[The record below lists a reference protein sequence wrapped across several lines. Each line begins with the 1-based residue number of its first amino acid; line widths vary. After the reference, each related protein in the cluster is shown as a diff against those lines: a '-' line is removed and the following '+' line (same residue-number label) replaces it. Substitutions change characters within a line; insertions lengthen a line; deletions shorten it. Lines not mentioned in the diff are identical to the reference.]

1 MVSNKGIGKFGYLL
15 LVIAVFALAV
25 NLYESYTIKG
35 ILLEKLGYSGI
46 YLTKS
51 QAVVYEVKPSEAEAK
66 SWVQV
71 ATISRTLGSG
81 EQATGTITWSK
92 GYESQVSLDI
102 NVNINPS
109 TYYSCYWYDC
119 VDCIRYSYTYCSQYR
134 CTVTSGTPYAICE
147 RDEIRTWKCV
157 KSSKEKQTITKEFIR
172 TGYVRDGP
180 DIFDW
185 GDPDYLEFPIG
196 DYPWDDLARDPS
208 ELELYDMKI
217 RLVLPQS
224 IYNCLKQYYDY
235 FYYGNFRPIK
245 IIYEDGTTQEER
257 VPIIMLDDGYTMEI
271 WTLASS
277 TLYKKKVNRVEFW
290 ENKPYWDISTCFPTR
305 DASFTFKVEF
315 FGTKYVSV
323 EDVQYVDKTGKT
335 QLESQGY
342 VCTPYDTV
350 TTTKTFNNLTSCD
363 KVRYTTNQAQDG
375 TCSGGYCYWYC
386 PSNYECSPS
395 PPRTKQT
402 GTITQTQTYT
412 ASDKQTLYSYG
423 CSDSQISCS
432 SWSTK
437 TGTLSDYQNDALY
450 RDAKNPSCSQWGT
463 STYRSSVDK
472 TKTSGEPPYT
482 QCTYKSDIFE
492 TKQSAPLVCQGPNLD
507 SVSKPASIIVGQ
519 ITKSYY
525 SSATDTIT
533 VNVRPN
539 QILDITLTGAQF
551 AMLPSKGTTTFSIV
565 VKALDQNPYIVS
577 QSTQEVTGAA
587 GTALKY
593 VAVIYSPG
601 DLLARFYPQACSE
614 FEAKGYKYRYAALN
628 GQSIA
633 GDPCAGG
640 GLLYYL
646 TKGNNQFEM
655 IGYTIDPSRFPSCIE
670 KPTTCEEDDLYGC
683 PEQCKVKNLNIEC
696 PTSMTISSGV
706 GKDVKIPITIT
717 ADSSGIVRI
726 STEGEGL
733 VFMPT
738 EYRIGIGTNRITLAA
753 TSYIETNQ
761 SKSVIWRVIV
771 QNPAARGNATN
782 VETKYCEIK
791 VTVVPSGLLD
801 ILSRPEIIIS
811 LAIIIVGLILM
822 LILGRK

>member
-1 MVSNKGIGKFGYLL
+1 MVSYKGIGRLGYLL

-35 ILLEKLGYSGI
+35 ILLDKLGYSGV
-46 YLTKS
+46 YLTRS
-51 QAVVYEVKPSEAEAK
+51 QTVVYEVKPSEAEAK
-66 SWVQV
+66 SWVQI

-81 EQATGTITWSK
+81 EQATGTIMWGK
-92 GYESQVSLDI
+92 GYESQISLDI

-119 VDCIRYSYTYCSQYR
+119 VDCVRYSYTYCSQYR

-157 KSSKEKQTITKEFIR
+157 KSATEEKVIEKIFIR

-185 GDPDYLEFPIG
+185 GDPDYLEFPIN
-196 DYPWDDLARDPS
+196 DYPWNDLATDPAQLS
-208 ELELYDMKI
+208 MYLMEVI
-217 RLVLPQS
+217 LPLAPS
-224 IYNCLKQYYDY
+224 TYNCLKQYYNY
-235 FYYGNFRPIK
+235 FPQIT
-245 IIYEDGTTQEER
+245 IIYEDGTKQNLATA
-257 VPIIMLDDGYTMEI
+257 IYMDDNAYTMTIEI
-271 WTLASS
+271 WYISV
-277 TLYKKKVNRVEFW
+277 YKKKINRIEFW
-290 ENKPYWDISTCFPTR
+290 EVKPYWDISICFPTR
-305 DASFTFKVEF
+305 DASFSFRLRFLGWKPEA
-315 FGTKYVSV
+315 V
-323 EDVQYVDKTGKT
+323 EDVKYVDKVGKS
-335 QLESQGY
+335 QLEAQGY
-342 VCTPYDTV
+342 VCTPYDRV
-350 TTTKTFNNLTSCD
+350 TTTKTFTNLTSCD
-363 KVRYTTNQAQDG
+363 VVRYTTNQTQDG
-375 TCSGGYCYWYC
+375 TCSRGYCYWYC

-423 CSDSQISCS
+423 CSDSQISCT

-437 TGTLSDYQNDALY
+437 TGTLSDYQNDVLY
-450 RDAKNPSCSQWGT
+450 RDARNPSCSQWGT
-463 STYRSSVDK
+463 STYRSSIDK

-492 TKQSAPLVCQGPNLD
+492 TRQSAPLVCQGPNLD
-507 SVSKPASIIVGQ
+507 SVSKSASITVGQ

-525 SSATDTIT
+525 SSTTDTIT
-533 VNVRPN
+533 VNVGPN
-539 QILDITLTGAQF
+539 QILSVTLTGAQF
-551 AMLPSKGTTTFSIV
+551 AILPLKGTTTFNIV

-593 VAVIYSPG
+593 VAIIYSPG
-601 DLLARFYPQACSE
+601 DLLARFYPQVCSE
-614 FEAKGYKYRYAALN
+614 FEAKGYKYRYATLN
-628 GQSIA
+628 GQSIM

-640 GLLYYL
+640 GLLYFL
-646 TKGNNQFEM
+646 NKGNNQFEM

-683 PEQCKVKNLNIEC
+683 PEQCKVKDLSLEC
-696 PTSMTISSGV
+696 PSSMTISSGL

-717 ADSSGIVRI
+717 ANSPGIVRI

-733 VFMPT
+733 VFIPT
-738 EYRIGIGTNRITLAA
+738 EYRVGIGTNRITLAA

-761 SKSVIWRVIV
+761 SKSIIWRVIV
-771 QNPAARGNATN
+771 QNPAARGNLTN
-782 VETKYCEIK
+782 VDIKYCEIK
-791 VTVVPSGLLD
+791 VTVVPAG
-801 ILSRPEIIIS
+801 IIEIISRPEIIIS
-811 LAIIIVGLILM
+811 IVIIVVGLILM
-822 LILGRK
+822 LVLGRK